1 MWFAQ
6 HLVHIYPVRVWRAS
20 TRSLRALRSN
30 NMKQLLRTT
39 DMATI
44 AFAQA
49 LLQGEGIDCFE
60 MDVNMSVLEG
70 GIGIFPRRL
79 MVHSDDFTDAAE
91 TLRDNGI
98 EVYDGP

>member
-1 MWFAQ
+1 
-6 HLVHIYPVRVWRAS
+6 
-20 TRSLRALRSN
+20 
-30 NMKQLLRTT
+30 MKQLVSTT

-79 MVHSDDFTDAAE
+79 MVRRADWDAAAR

-98 EVYDGP
+98 DVSETP

>member
-1 MWFAQ
+1 MK
-6 HLVHIYPVRVWRAS
+6 L
-20 TRSLRALRSN
+20 LLRS
-30 NMKQLLRTT
+30 T
-39 DMATI
+39 DPATL

-60 MDVNMSVLEG
+60 MDVNMSILEG

-79 MVHSDDFTDAAE
+79 MVCEDDIDAARR

-98 EVYDGP
+98 ELDG